1 MSAAVEEP
9 GGTGLS
15 RSERKQHT
23 RERLREAALD
33 LMSRGQSFLSLSL
46 REVAREAGVV
56 PTAFYRHFRDLDE
69 LGLSLVEESGL
80 VLRRM
85 LREAR
90 QVGIPTEDIIRS
102 SVRIYFAYV
111 RAHPRQFH
119 LAAGERAGGSALL
132 RQAIRSEVAH
142 FVREMAQDLRLLGFR
157 PDLPTADLELICS
170 LVVNTMLNAAGDIL
184 DLPPG
189 QMQAERELEDRFVG
203 QLRLIFLGAEQWRAA
218 PAGAV
223 TIPSAGAAG

>member
-1 MSAAVEEP
+1 MATRAEGPDQE
-9 GGTGLS
+9 GLS

-33 LMSRGQSFLSLSL
+33 LMTRGQSFPSLSL
-46 REVAREAGVV
+46 REVTREAGVV

-80 VLRRM
+80 VLRRL

-90 QVGIPTEDIIRS
+90 QIGLPTGDIIRS
-102 SVRIYFAYV
+102 SVGIYFAYV
-111 RAHPRQFH
+111 RAHPRQFR
-119 LAAGERAGGSALL
+119 LAASERAGGSALL

-142 FVREMAQDLRLLGFR
+142 FIREMAQDLRLLGFR
-157 PDLPTADLELICS
+157 ADLPTADLELICS

-184 DLPPG
+184 DLPEKPG
-189 QMQAERELEDRFVG
+189 AAERELSESFIG
-203 QLRLIFLGAEQWRAA
+203 QLRLIFLGAERWRADEGSA
-218 PAGAV
+218 R
-223 TIPSAGAAG
+223 TTPSAQTGV